1 MQVADSAGSA
11 TAFLCGVKGNYE
23 TMGVTGRVKAF
34 DCHSSLKTTNR
45 VDSILKWAQ
54 DAGKA
59 TGETVSRGEMRVL
72 ATTPYREWKKNKTY
86 MLWVVRERMVWM

>member
-54 DAGKA
+54 DAGKD
-59 TGETVSRGEMRVL
+59 TGETEGIRYTHFIRRKSPTVAVMHKGEDGI
-72 ATTPYREWKKNKTY
+72 
-86 MLWVVRERMVWM
+86 WM